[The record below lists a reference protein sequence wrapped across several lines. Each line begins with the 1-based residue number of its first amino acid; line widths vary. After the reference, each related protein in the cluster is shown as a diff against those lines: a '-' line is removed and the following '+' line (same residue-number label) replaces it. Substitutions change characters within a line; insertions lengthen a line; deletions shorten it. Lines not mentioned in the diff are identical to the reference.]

1 METTGIDA
9 TVRRE
14 GEPPIDATVRRE
26 GEPPK
31 KELVENKEE
40 EPTEPENKEEE
51 QTGPVRQTWFRVTRE
66 VEGIK
71 VWFYLGALSGIAAG
85 GLMATFALFFGFTVD
100 VLTGHNVGANAW
112 KVLAFWMSM
121 GSGFGI
127 TSFVQFYS
135 FIRVSGRVSA
145 HMRIE
150 YYKALLKMEK
160 SFFDQESTG
169 GIAAKLT
176 SRAKLIEVGL
186 SSQFGQSFQFF
197 GMSLTGWIIAFY
209 ESWLFTLMLMALF
222 PVIAIGG
229 AISGKLMSAMSK
241 EGMDIYEDA
250 SARSQEIIT
259 GIRTIKSLNAEPA
272 EKSLYAEL
280 IAVGWPTMKKTA
292 NKLGA
297 ALGSMQFIMF
307 GFFYGTGMYFGAK
320 QVAAKAF
327 TTGDVLGAFFGI
339 FLGSVGIGSLI
350 TTLPDVTTGLIAIQ
364 QLYSTIDR
372 VPKIRGPDNFAKPIK
387 MEISG
392 GIVISDL
399 TFAYPSRP
407 DVNVLQDI
415 KIEIKPGQTVAFV
428 GPSGCGKSTI
438 ISLLERF
445 YDPQCGQIMV
455 DGIPIWNLDIKNWR
469 SQIGYVGQEPV
480 LFDGTISENILLGTN
495 DKYGMEDV
503 KRAALQANAHAFIEE
518 FPDKYDT
525 KVGEGG
531 GQLSGGQKQRI
542 SIARALVRQPRI
554 LLLDEATSALDTE
567 SEKIVQ
573 EALDK
578 IISQGKRTCI
588 VIAHRLSTI
597 IDADMIIVFQRGNV
611 VQQGSYDELKS
622 NKSGVFYAMLKAQ
635 DVLGVDALK
644 RREMSRGI
652 SEPSS
657 PGSPSIR
664 S

>member
-1 METTGIDA
+1 METTGTDA
-9 TVRRE
+9 TTRSE
-14 GEPPIDATVRRE
+14 GEPPHDE
-26 GEPPK
+26 
-31 KELVENKEE
+31 KEFVENKENKEE
-40 EPTEPENKEEE
+40 EPTESVK
-51 QTGPVRQTWFRVTRE
+51 QTWFRIMRE
-66 VEGIK
+66 VKGING
-71 VWFYLGALSGIAAG
+71 WFYLGALNGMAAG
-85 GLMATFALFFGFTVD
+85 GFFALFALFFGFMTD
-100 VLTGHNVGANAW
+100 ILVGEKVGSNAW
-112 KVLAFWMSM
+112 KILALFLGM
-121 GSGFGI
+121 GTGFGI
-127 TSFVQFYS
+127 STFILFYS
-135 FIRVSGRVSA
+135 FIRVSAQVSA
-145 HMRIE
+145 HLRIE
-150 YYKALLKMEK
+150 YYKALMKMEK
-160 SFFDQESTG
+160 SYFDQESTG
-169 GIAAKLT
+169 GLAAKLT
-176 SRAKLIEVGL
+176 SRAKVIEVGL
-186 SSQFGQSFQFF
+186 SSQFGLSFQYF
-197 GMSLTGWIIAFY
+197 GMGLGGIIVAFY
-209 ESWLFTLMLMALF
+209 ESWLFTLYLMALL
-222 PVIAIGG
+222 PVIVIGG
-229 AISGKLMSAMSK
+229 AISGKIISSLSK
-241 EGMDIYEDA
+241 EGVDIYAAA
-250 SARSQEIIT
+250 SARCQEVIS
-259 GIRTIKSLNAEPA
+259 GIKTVKSLNAEPD
-272 EKSLYAEL
+272 ENSLYKKL
-280 IAVGWPTMKKTA
+280 IAGGVPLLKKKA
-292 NKLGA
+292 NRVGA
-297 ALGSMQFIMF
+297 AMGSMQFINM
-307 GFFYGTGMYFGAK
+307 GFFYGTGMYIGAL
-320 QVAAKAF
+320 QVARNIDPNQSGGF
-327 TTGDVLGAFFGI
+327 SSGEVLAAFFGLFFFGFGFGT
-339 FLGSVGIGSLI
+339 FL
-350 TTLPDVTTGLIAIQ
+350 TTFPDVTSALIAVQ
-364 QLYSTIDR
+364 KLYDTIDR
-372 VPKIRGPDNFAKPIK
+372 VPKIRGPDDFAKPIE

-399 TFAYPSRP
+399 TFAYPTRP
-407 DVNVLQDI
+407 DVNVLQNI
-415 KIEIKPGQTVAFV
+415 NIEIKPGQTVAFV

-445 YDPQCGQIMV
+445 YDPQCGTIMV
-455 DGIPIWNLDIKNWR
+455 DGIPIWNLDMENWR

-480 LFDGTISENILLGTN
+480 LFNGTISENILLGTN
-495 DKYGMEDV
+495 DKYGVEDV

-542 SIARALVRQPRI
+542 SIARALVREPQI

>member
-9 TVRRE
+9 TVR
-14 GEPPIDATVRRE
+14 GE

-51 QTGPVRQTWFRVTRE
+51 PTEPLKQTWFRVMRE
-66 VEGIK
+66 VDGING
-71 VWFYLGALSGIAAG
+71 WFYLGALSGMAAG
-85 GLMATFALFFGFTVD
+85 GLAALFALFFGFMVD
-100 VLTGHNVGANAW
+100 IFSGDNVRANSW
-112 KVLAFWMSM
+112 KILALFLSM

-127 TSFVQFYS
+127 ATFMQFYS
-135 FIRVSGRVSA
+135 FVRVSGRVSA

-150 YYKALLKMEK
+150 YYKALMKMEK
-160 SFFDQESTG
+160 SYFDQESTG
-169 GIAAKLT
+169 GLALKLT
-176 SRAKLIEVGL
+176 SQAKLMEVGL
-186 SSQFGQSFQFF
+186 SSQFGQSFSFF
-197 GMSLTGWIIAFY
+197 GMGLGGFIIAFY
-209 ESWLFTLMLMALF
+209 ESWLFTLILMALF
-222 PVIAIGG
+222 PVIVIGG
-229 AISGKLMSAMSK
+229 GISGKIISNMSK
-241 EGMDIYEDA
+241 EGMDMYVDA
-250 SARSQEIIT
+250 SARSQEIIA
-259 GIRTIKSLNAEPA
+259 GIRTVKSLNAEPA
-272 EKSLYAEL
+272 EKTLYDKL
-280 IAVGWPTMKKTA
+280 IAVGWPLMQMKG
-292 NKLGA
+292 NKVGA
-297 ALGSMQFIMF
+297 AMGAMQFINM

-320 QVAAKAF
+320 QVAAGEF
-327 TTGDVLGAFFGI
+327 SSGEVLAAFFGI
-339 FLGSVGIGSLI
+339 FMGGFGIGNLI
-350 TTLPDVTTGLIAIQ
+350 TTFPDVTSALVAIQ
-364 QLYSTIDR
+364 QLYGTIDR
-372 VPKIRGPDNFAKPIK
+372 VPKIRGPDDFAKPIE